1 MKEIKNI
8 QELSEKLGDRGSLNP
23 NEEYETVGD
32 VVDALIDLGNT
43 DKVYAF
49 HDDHNSLQ
57 ISDELMNASL
67 EKLDES
73 KFESEIEEILEE
85 ANIII
90 PLSERNLTE
99 DDIDDIKED
108 MMIRGL
114 DPDELDL

>member
-1 MKEIKNI
+1 MEKIENI
-8 QELSEKLGDRGSLNP
+8 QKLAEKLGDRGSMNP

-32 VVDALIDLGNT
+32 VIDALIDLGNIP
-43 DKVYAF
+43 KVYAF
-49 HDDHNSLQ
+49 HDEHNNLE
-57 ISDELMNASL
+57 ISEKLTNTSL
-67 EKLDES
+67 EELDES
-73 KFESEIEEILEE
+73 KFESEIEEIIEE

-108 MMIRGL
+108 MMLRGE